1 VISVRYPDG
10 GGLTAAQRE
19 KRERLRLEAAAL
31 FANGLEPPQVA
42 LRLRVSR
49 NSAYRW
55 RRAWAAGGTPA
66 LASKG
71 PSGSPC
77 RLNRR
82 QLERLAAA
90 LEAGPALYGWD
101 QDQRWTG
108 ARVATLIG
116 RLFHVRY
123 TVRGATYLLHRLG
136 FSAQVPAHRAAERD
150 DADVEAWRESTWPEI
165 KG

>member
-1 VISVRYPDG
+1 MLTGFCRGDYVRYPDG
-10 GGLTAAQRE
+10 GGLTAAQRV
-19 KRERLRLEAAAL
+19 KREWLRLQAAEL
-31 FANGLEPPQVA
+31 FAAGIEPPQVA
-42 LRLRVSR
+42 PRLRVSR

-55 RRAWAAGGTPA
+55 RGAWAAGGTGA

-82 QLERLAAA
+82 QLERLVAA

-108 ARVATLIG
+108 ARVTMLIG
-116 RLFHVRY
+116 RLLHVRY
-123 TVRGATYLLHRLG
+123 TVGGATYLLYRLG
-136 FSAQVPAHRAAERD
+136 FSA
-150 DADVEAWRESTWPEI
+150 
-165 KG
+165 